1 MIKMPAQTTINNNC
15 SDLDIMA
22 MRSTPNMVAELLEC
36 GSSEPGVLLLD
47 YRPQAAYSQG
57 HVQHALKVSIPN
69 ILLKRLENG
78 SLKAG
83 AFKSL
88 INGEDGKKRFIEES
102 QTASII
108 LYDAKSR
115 NCDINANS
123 NSTFVL
129 LLRRLKEN
137 GFRVG
142 YLDGGFEAFAS
153 LYPNLCIK
161 EDSSNSPDVSLP
173 DLGFDKLRIDNSPE
187 EKHEFQ
193 MDNFPVEILPYLY
206 LGSKRESENRKLLRQ
221 FQISYVLNVTPNIPN
236 HFENDGL
243 KYLQIPVRDHWNQ
256 NLAEHFPEAI
266 DFIDEARSSK
276 SGILVHCHGGVS
288 RSVTV
293 TVAYL
298 MQKRGL
304 SLNDAYDFVKQRKT
318 NIAPN
323 VNFLDQLQEFE
334 SQLATSPCRYGRCT
348 CSTVEGRKCL
358 SPDPGFSSSSASSSE
373 RTTPLSTNASIS
385 SAESNLSFSYS

>member
-1 MIKMPAQTTINNNC
+1 
-15 SDLDIMA
+15 
-22 MRSTPNMVAELLEC
+22 MVAELL
-36 GSSEPGVLLLD
+36 GSGGNEPGVLLLD
-47 YRPQAAYSQG
+47 FRPQTAFSKG
-57 HVQHALKVSIPN
+57 HVRHALKVTIPK

-78 SLKAG
+78 SLKSSS
-83 AFKSL
+83 FKSL
-88 INGEDGKKRFIEES
+88 INGDEGKEIFFKHS
-102 QTASII
+102 STASII

-123 NSTFVL
+123 DSSFVL

-142 YLDGGFEAFAS
+142 YLDGGFEAFQMN
-153 LYPNLCIK
+153 YPNLCVTDTSS
-161 EDSSNSPDVSLP
+161 DSSEDTLP
-173 DLGFDKLRIDNSPE
+173 DLGFDKLRIEHSPE
-187 EKHEFQ
+187 DKHEYQ
-193 MDNFPVEILPYLY
+193 VENFPVEILPYLY
-206 LGSKRESENRKLLRQ
+206 LGSKRECENLELLRQ
-221 FQISYVLNVTPNIPN
+221 YQITYVLNVTPNIPN

-243 KYLQIPVRDHWNQ
+243 KYLQIPIRDRWNQ

-298 MQKRGL
+298 MQKQGL
-304 SLNDAYDFVKQRKT
+304 SLNDAYDFVKQRKA

-323 VNFLDQLQEFE
+323 VNFLDQLQDFE
-334 SQLATSPCRYGRCT
+334 SELASSPCRSGRCS
-348 CSTVEGRKCL
+348 CSSVQGKKCM
-358 SPDPGFSSSSASSSE
+358 SPDPTFLSSSASSSE
-373 RTTPLSTNASIS
+373 RTTPLSTNTSIS
-385 SAESNLSFSYS
+385 SAESKREFDFL